1 MVGSTPFLLSYSS
14 SSLSFIQIQDDDNEE
29 QISSINTVVE
39 DCIGEQLN
47 WKQIFQVLLVS
58 FAWFFDGQ
66 QTFITIFTDA
76 QPPWHCDGGCES
88 ETNKNLPICN
98 LPNDK
103 WSWDQPVTT
112 SIISEWGLQCDG
124 SIITG
129 LPASM
134 FFVGSLIGGLLL
146 ATLADSW
153 LGRKKMLFFSCLLM
167 SLSSFLASFSSNVW
181 IYSFLKFLCGFG
193 RVNIGT
199 AAIVL
204 ASELV
209 SRKWR
214 SQVGIFGFFL
224 FSLGFLTLPAM
235 AYMNRGFS
243 WRNLYLFTSIPA
255 VVYSILIRPLVCE
268 SPRWLIVRGK
278 KEEAIEVLKTITSL
292 PQTQSNLSSYFDV
305 AISGIMPQKEES
317 LNNVGLYS
325 SLKIL
330 MQKKWSSRR
339 LMVIIAMGLG
349 IGLVYFGMPLGLE
362 LLSFNI
368 YLSVMFNALS
378 EIPSAFLAFI
388 LIDKFNRRSVI
399 LILTTLSGISS
410 VLSTIEVVAIFNR
423 LQIVFELAS
432 FVCACTAYDVLVIYG
447 TELFPTCVRNSALSL
462 VRQAGVLGGTL
473 SPMLVALGR
482 RNKFLCY
489 GVFGLAIG
497 CSGLFSVCLPETKDK
512 AFCDTI
518 DEEESKQEV
527 SEPFIK

>member
-1 MVGSTPFLLSYSS
+1 MAYAYNAYNGGLGSIRDIIISVTLSY
-14 SSLSFIQIQDDDNEE
+14 Q
-29 QISSINTVVE
+29 
-39 DCIGEQLN
+39 QL
-47 WKQIFQVLLVS
+47 FQVVLVS
-58 FAWFFDGQ
+58 FACFFDGQ

-76 QPPWHCDGGCES
+76 QPSWHCT
-88 ETNKNLPICN
+88 TNQE
-98 LPNDK
+98 DT
-103 WSWDQPVTT
+103 WSWDEPIKT
-112 SIISEWGLQCDG
+112 SIISEWDLECVG

-134 FFVGSLIGGLLL
+134 FFVGSLMGGLVLP
-146 ATLADSW
+146 TLADSW

-167 SLSSFLASFSSNVW
+167 SLSSFLASFSANIW
-181 IYSFLKFLCGFG
+181 IYSILKFLCGFG

-214 SQVGIFGFFL
+214 GQVGIFG
-224 FSLGFLTLPAM
+224 SSSM

-255 VVYSILIRPLVCE
+255 IIYSILIRPL
-268 SPRWLIVRGK
+268 
-278 KEEAIEVLKTITSL
+278 KEEAIDVLKSITSL
-292 PQTQSNLSSYFDV
+292 SNVSYFDE
-305 AISGIMPQKEES
+305 AISAIMPQKEECF
-317 LNNVGLYS
+317 NNFGLYS

-330 MQKKWSSRR
+330 LQKKWSSTR
-339 LMVIIAMGLG
+339 LVVIIAMGLG

-368 YLSVMFNALS
+368 YLSVTFNALS
-378 EIPSAFLAFI
+378 EIPSAFLAFM
-388 LIDKFNRRSVI
+388 LIDY
-399 LILTTLSGISS
+399 GISS
-410 VLSTIEVVAIFNR
+410 VVSTIEVVGV
-423 LQIVFELAS
+423 QIVFELVS
-432 FVCACTAYDVLVIYG
+432 FILIYG

-473 SPMLVALGR
+473 CPMLVAIGR
-482 RNKFLCY
+482 GNKFLCY

-497 CSGLFSVCLPETKDK
+497 CSGLFLVCLPETKGK

-518 DEEESKQEV
+518 H
-527 SEPFIK
+527 

>member
-14 SSLSFIQIQDDDNEE
+14 SSLSFIQIQDDDNDE
-29 QISSINTVVE
+29 QISSINSVVE

-76 QPPWHCDGGCES
+76 QPSWHCDGGCES
-88 ETNKNLPICN
+88 ETTICN

-103 WSWDQPVTT
+103 WSWDEPVTT

-124 SIITG
+124 SVITG

-181 IYSFLKFLCGFG
+181 IYSLFKFLCGFG

-214 SQVGIFGFFL
+214 GQVGIFGFFL

-255 VVYSILIRPLVCE
+255 IVYSTLIGPLVCE
-268 SPRWLIVRGK
+268 SPRWLIIRGK

-292 PQTQSNLSSYFDV
+292 PHAQSYLGSYFDV
-305 AISGIMPQKEES
+305 AISGIMPQKEEF

-349 IGLVYFGMPLGLE
+349 IG
-362 LLSFNI
+362 
-368 YLSVMFNALS
+368 
-378 EIPSAFLAFI
+378 
-388 LIDKFNRRSVI
+388 
-399 LILTTLSGISS
+399 GISS
-410 VLSTIEVVAIFNR
+410 ILSTIEVVAIFNK

-527 SEPFIK
+527 AEPFIK